1 MDDIVLVVRETN
13 KHVFQ
18 KAPEYEIKLLK
29 GSFPNSQLL
38 PTKIFLTQEE
48 AELARGVLFCLV
60 KQNPKNAFNEWMIY
74 CKMVFRLMN
83 TSNRLVY

>member
-1 MDDIVLVVRETN
+1 MGDIVLVVRETN

-18 KAPEYEIKLLK
+18 KAPEYEVKLLK
-29 GSFPNSQLL
+29 GEFTNCQLL

-48 AELARGVLFCLV
+48 AELARGVLYTLV
-60 KQNPKNAFNEWMIY
+60 KQNSKNAFNEWMIY

-83 TSNRLVY
+83 TPNRLTY